1 MRLRAWWSRLR
12 GTLRRDDGL
21 EREMEREMAFHL
33 EMSTRRNVE
42 RGMTPQTAAREA
54 RLAFGSLE
62 AARED
67 ARQAHRAR
75 LTENIVGDIRFGIRA
90 LRRSPSFA
98 VAAILTMALGI
109 GASTAIFTV
118 VDAVLLRPLP
128 VPQPGDFGYMGW
140 VWSKGNDV
148 PSLTAFQ
155 YQFVHERAR
164 ALGAVAAYRTQEAQ
178 LGAGA
183 AAAPVRGLRVH
194 GDFFR
199 AIGFEPS
206 VGRAFTA
213 VELETGTTPVVILGD
228 AVWRTRFGADPGI
241 VGRVILLD
249 GESRVVIGV
258 MPAAFAFP
266 PAVAHVGFLLPLAVH
281 ANPADEGHNT
291 EVIARLRHGT
301 TTAVRDADL
310 RGLSQAFHT
319 AYPDLAS
326 ANESFKMYTHR
337 DVFAGGV
344 RRTLWL
350 LFGAVSLLLLIACAN
365 TATLLLVRAS
375 ARQREIGVRVS
386 IGAAPGRIL
395 QQLLTEGVLLSVLS
409 TTLGVGV
416 GALLLRGFLASAPAA
431 LPAGLEPALDGRA
444 LVYAVIVSALSGLVF
459 GLAAA
464 IPSLRL
470 RATPSLLSGA
480 RGVTAGGARTR
491 ELLVFLETASAMMLL
506 AGATLLMASFARLIS
521 VDPGFDADPVIAVRL
536 GRLPAG
542 YDAARREQLVDRLL
556 ERIRRVPGVE
566 HAAAAPNLP
575 LERGLNFPVDTR
587 EHPELAVG
595 AVELRFVSPGY
606 FAALGVPLTG
616 RDFDPTDREGSE
628 PVAIVNQTFARRFW
642 GSASPIGRSI
652 QIGHFKDRWLA
663 PQLAHQTRVIGLAGD
678 VREIGL
684 DRPPRPTVTVARSQ
698 RTDDRVPVLLVRG
711 AGSGL
716 AGILRTEVLGEE
728 PQLVPTVEALAAV
741 ISRSLAA
748 PRFRTL
754 IIATFAGA
762 ALLLAAIGI
771 YGVVAGVVEQRRR
784 EIGIR
789 LSLGATATA
798 MGLHVV
804 RRCMLLVIAGTV
816 AGLLTFWIVRSSL
829 ASMLYDT
836 SAGDPRIMAVAA
848 AILALV
854 ASVAAWVPAR
864 RAARVDPAMTLR
876 LE

>member
-21 EREMEREMAFHL
+21 EREMEREIAFHL

-42 RGMTPQTAAREA
+42 RGMTPQAAAREA

-75 LTENIVGDIRFGIRA
+75 LAENIVADVRFGARA
-90 LRRSPSFA
+90 LRRTPSFA
-98 VAAILTMALGI
+98 TAAILTMALGI
-109 GASTAIFTV
+109 GASTAIFSV
-118 VDAVLLRPLP
+118 VDGVLLRPLP
-128 VPQPGDFGYMGW
+128 VPQPEDFAYLGW

-155 YQFVHERAR
+155 YQFVRERAQSL
-164 ALGAVAAYRTQEAQ
+164 AAVAAYQTQEAQ
-178 LGAGA
+178 LGTAA
-183 AAAPVRGLRVH
+183 AAAPVRGLRVN

-199 AIGFEPS
+199 ALGFEPRL
-206 VGRAFTA
+206 GRAFVA
-213 VELETGTTPVVILGD
+213 AELQTGTSPVVILGD
-228 AVWRTRFGADPGI
+228 SVWRTRFGADADI
-241 VGRVILLD
+241 VGRSILLD
-249 GESRVVIGV
+249 GESRTVVGV

-266 PAVAHVGFLLPLAVH
+266 PAVEHVGYLVPLAVH

-310 RGLSQAFHT
+310 RALSQAFQT

-326 ANESFKMYTHR
+326 AKESFKIYTHR
-337 DVFAGGV
+337 EVFAGSL

-416 GALLLRGFLASAPAA
+416 GALLLRGFLALAPAA
-431 LPAGLEPALDGRA
+431 LPAGLTPALDGRA
-444 LVYAVIVSALSGLVF
+444 VVYAVMISGLTGLVF

-470 RATPSLLSGA
+470 RASSRLLSGA

-491 ELLVFLETASAMMLL
+491 EALVFLETASAMVLL
-506 AGATLLMASFARLIS
+506 AGATLLMASFVRLVN
-521 VDPGFDADPVIAVRL
+521 VDPGFDADRVIAVRL
-536 GRLPAG
+536 GRLPAR
-542 YDAARREQLVDRLL
+542 YDAGRREQLVDRLL

-595 AVELRFVSPGY
+595 ATELRFVSPGY

-616 RDFDPTDREGSE
+616 RDFDGTDREGSE

-642 GSASPIGRSI
+642 GRESPIGRTI
-652 QIGHFKDRWLA
+652 QIGHFKDRWLS
-663 PQLAHQTRVIGLAGD
+663 PQLAHQTRVIALAGD

-684 DRPPRPTVTVARSQ
+684 DRPPRPTVILPRAQ
-698 RTDDRVPVLLVRG
+698 RADDRGPVFLVRG
-711 AGSGL
+711 SGSGL
-716 AGILRTEVLGEE
+716 AGTVRSELLAEE
-728 PQLVPTVEALAAV
+728 PQLVPTLEPLAAV
-741 ISRSLAA
+741 ISRSVAG
-748 PRFRTL
+748 PRFRTWM
-754 IIATFAGA
+754 IATFAGA

-771 YGVVAGVVEQRRR
+771 YGVIAGLVEQRQR

-789 LSLGATATA
+789 LSLGATGTA
-798 MGLHVV
+798 MALHVL
-804 RRCMLLVIAGTV
+804 RRCMMLVAAGAA
-816 AGLLTFWIVRSSL
+816 AGLLTFWAVRSSL
-829 ASMLYDT
+829 ASMLYGT
-836 SAGDPRIMAVAA
+836 SASDPRILAA
-848 AILALV
+848 AAATLALV
-854 ASVAAWVPAR
+854 AAFAAWVPAR
-864 RAARVDPAMTLR
+864 RAAQVDPAITLR